1 LTHQLRG
8 RLAQCALISVVH
20 LPCITLKESHSLFLI
35 FLLLIAVSA
44 VVALSVRGWE
54 YYLTPLEARPFHSE
68 YSTLKPSGSYGHGL
82 GIIGALMVIIG
93 VSTYSTRK
101 RIRSLWNIGKLSRWL
116 EFHIFLCLLGPIL
129 VLYHTTFKAGGIA
142 AISLWTMLS
151 VAASGIIGRF
161 LYTLVPRNLNGNELT
176 LEEINAQLN
185 ELGSSLQ
192 SSTIGKQIVQMI
204 DDAFANITK
213 PKNLG
218 QTFSTFMHLQSIK
231 SHVKHNIHK
240 LILESNLSHDIAK
253 QMTASS
259 HARASLFQKSLV
271 LSQVERIFFYW
282 HAIHL
287 PFTIIMF
294 ITLAAHV
301 VVVVILGYR
310 WIL

>member
-1 LTHQLRG
+1 M
-8 RLAQCALISVVH
+8 
-20 LPCITLKESHSLFLI
+20 KESHSLFLI
-35 FLLLIAVSA
+35 FLLLIAVLA
-44 VVALSVRGWE
+44 VVALSLHGWE

-82 GIIGALMVIIG
+82 GIVGTLMVIIG

-101 RIRSLWNIGKLSRWL
+101 RIRSLWNLGKLSRWL

-129 VLYHTTFKAGGIA
+129 VIYHTTFKAGGIA
-142 AISLWTMLS
+142 SISLWTMLS

-176 LEEINAQLN
+176 LEEINSQLQ

-204 DDAFANITK
+204 DDAFANISK
-213 PKNLG
+213 PKSLSE
-218 QTFSTFMHLQSIK
+218 TFSTFMHLQSIK
-231 SHVKHNIHK
+231 SHVKHNIHR
-240 LILESNLSHDIAK
+240 LIGESNLSHDVAK

-259 HARASLFQKSLV
+259 YARASLFQKSLV

-301 VVVVILGYR
+301 VVVVMLGYR